1 MKSFLTIF
9 RFVWSYLKRF
19 RVLVFWFLLT
29 AILFMVVSYTAQE
42 YVIGQF
48 LDGLTG
54 GTLTTDLIL
63 TYCAAFLVVF
73 ILKILLSYAT
83 KLLAQRVAVRGWTS
97 MSQQIFQRL
106 QKASPRRLA
115 GKNTAEL
122 VSRISNDVKDL
133 VVFLVNFLMLVPGR
147 AVTLVVALVY
157 VFYLDL
163 WCGFIALAAI
173 PLMVLMN
180 KLFGEKIAKVS
191 KLKAQSRDRYVS
203 SLDEQLRSVR
213 SIRLGA
219 LFSILG
225 GRFARRAEDLEKTS
239 IKYEKVVFPYGMF
252 QGHLSDIMT
261 IALMVYA
268 SWAIFQGRI
277 TVGQFVIINTF
288 FSVIVS
294 CMSHFIDVSPD
305 AQEYSAYH
313 QRLKELTDIPEE
325 GNGAALP
332 TPLENITAEGLSF
345 SYVEG
350 EPVLE
355 HLSQRFERDRIY
367 CLAGR
372 NGSGKSTLSDI
383 LLGLYVSDGDP
394 SVKYNGVPLQDI
406 DLYEMRASHA
416 GVSEQEPMMLNGS
429 VGFNITYRED
439 GSGDKERLRELLE
452 MVDFRKGE
460 VDARNLEALLE
471 LNANELS
478 GGQKQKVSIVKALYK
493 DPELLVLDE
502 PTSAL
507 DAESRKRLSE
517 YLKAHAK
524 GRITILVSHDRE
536 LLDIADEVVQ
546 LGKERTLSAAE

>member
-1 MKSFLTIF
+1 MKSFLIIF
-9 RFVWSYLKRF
+9 RFVWSYLKKF
-19 RVLVFWFLLT
+19 QVLVFWFLLT
-29 AILFMVVSYTAQE
+29 AIFFMVVSFTASH
-42 YVIGQF
+42 YVLGQF

-54 GTLTTDLIL
+54 GTLTTDLLL
-63 TYCAAFLVVF
+63 THCVTFLVVF
-73 ILKILLSYAT
+73 ILNILLSFVT

-97 MSQQIFQRL
+97 MSQQIFQHL
-106 QKASPRRLA
+106 QKASPRSLT

-122 VSRISNDVKDL
+122 VSRISNDVNCL
-133 VVFLVNFLMLVPGR
+133 VGYLVNFFMMVPGM
-147 AVTLVVALVY
+147 ALTLVVVLLY

-163 WCGFIALAAI
+163 WCGLIALSAI

-180 KLFGEKIAKVS
+180 KLFGVKIAQVS
-191 KLKAQSRDRYVS
+191 EIKAQSRDQYVS

-213 SIRLGA
+213 TIRLSS
-219 LFSILG
+219 LFSVLNS
-225 GRFARRAEDLEKTS
+225 RYAQRAENLEKAYL
-239 IKYEKVVFPYGMF
+239 KYEKVVFPYSMF
-252 QGHLSDIMT
+252 QGNLSDIMT
-261 IALMVYA
+261 IVLMIYA
-268 SWAIFQGRI
+268 SWAVFQNRF
-277 TVGQFVIINTF
+277 TVGQFIIINTY
-288 FSVIVS
+288 FSVIIS
-294 CMSHFIDVSPD
+294 CMSYFISVSQN
-305 AQEYSAYH
+305 AQQYLAYY

-325 GNGAALP
+325 GNGRELP
-332 TPLENITAEGLSF
+332 TPLENITAEGLNF
-345 SYVEG
+345 SYTEG
-350 EPVLE
+350 TPVLE
-355 HLSQRFERDRIY
+355 NLSQTFERDKIY

-406 DLYEMRASHA
+406 DLYEMRASHT

-439 GSGDKERLRELLE
+439 GERDEGRLRELLE

-460 VDARNLEALLE
+460 VDAQNLDALLA

-493 DPELLVLDE
+493 EPELLVLDE

-507 DAESRKRLSE
+507 DAGSRKRLAD
-517 YLKAHAK
+517 YLKSHAK

-536 LLDIADEVVQ
+536 LLDIADEVVR
-546 LGKERTLSAAE
+546 LGKERE